1 MRGETNNSINEE
13 ELFWAEAKIDGNWT
27 IDPFKDDQA

>member
-1 MRGETNNSINEE
+1 VKRTTAFEE
-13 ELFWAEAKIDGNWT
+13 ELFWAEAKIDGNRT